1 MMLPDFLARQL
12 AAHAIGLRCSPTVTR
27 SVPSLLN
34 ESSTPPSNVPRQRH
48 VSALT
53 SCLST
58 ASFFAD
64 LHQAGFVSGGFGPA
78 HIGAAT
84 RPIGENAA
92 CSARAPLRD
101 GTAVRWNRLKIATN
115 VVGVICSPEPR
126 EPLVILSQR
135 KQRQYVLM
143 GRSGYQK
150 RSAWD
155 LVQLRAWTGPIE
167 KMSHC
172 GESPIWHHTAERQ
185 AEFCCTRH
193 PLSDCNLS

>member
-34 ESSTPPSNVPRQRH
+34 ESSTPPSNVPRQRR

-64 LHQAGFVSGGFGPA
+64 LHQAGFVSGRLDRRILALRQGQLEKMPHA
-78 HIGAAT
+78 Q
-84 RPIGENAA
+84 PEP
-92 CSARAPLRD
+92 PLRD

-150 RSAWD
+150 RLAWD
-155 LVQLRAWTGPIE
+155 LVQLRA
-167 KMSHC
+167 
-172 GESPIWHHTAERQ
+172 
-185 AEFCCTRH
+185 
-193 PLSDCNLS
+193 